1 MKRKKKRK
9 PGWAKRT
16 AQGRRMFG
24 WLRNRR
30 KDQTLTNQG
39 WEFIKVSHFPFV
51 FVYGQTSEKER
62 YVCRDLQFLAIFNRD
77 TWELTDVSYQ
87 LRSFLRIPENQ
98 KFRFQQT
105 CKRQAEQAIQ
115 KYALKLLDEEEGWKE
130 KGLPL
135 WKKASILCRYR
146 DWIQKE
152 AQIQAVGKK
161 GSEVLLEETEQFTFD
176 GEMDSFDYRTY
187 LSYLKNPDLFI
198 FRYGRKVCKR
208 TKEQYRIRQLLREA
222 VEQERKQYLL
232 KRRDRIAL
240 ITRLRESL
248 KGIDHEVTVIAEDE
262 DGTYDAFHMEP
273 EILRNCLGIYP
284 ISAISGQERRALLQ
298 KYGSNKAWDITQI
311 QRLGV
316 RDRWIYK
323 AEGAEISN
331 AA

>member
-16 AQGRRMFG
+16 AQGRRMFR
-24 WLRNRR
+24 WLKNRR
-30 KDQTLTNQG
+30 TDQRLTQQG
-39 WEFIKVSHFPFV
+39 WEFIKVYHFPFV
-51 FVYGQTSEKER
+51 FVYGQTAEKER

-130 KGLPL
+130 KGVPP
-135 WKKASILCRYR
+135 WKRASILCRYK
-146 DWIQKE
+146 DWIKKE
-152 AQIQAVGKK
+152 AEIQAVGEK
-161 GSEVLLEETEQFTFD
+161 GSEVFQEEIGQFTFD
-176 GEMDSFDYRTY
+176 RDRDYFDYRTY
-187 LSYLKNPDLFI
+187 LSYLKNPEIFI
-198 FRYGRKVCKR
+198 FRYGRKFCKR
-208 TKEQYRIRQLLREA
+208 IKEQYRIHQILKEA
-222 VEQERKQYLL
+222 VEQERIRYLE

-262 DGTYDAFHMEP
+262 NGTYDAFHMEP

-284 ISAISGQERRALLQ
+284 ISAISGQERRLLLK
-298 KYGSNKAWDITQI
+298 KYKSDKVWDITQI
-311 QRLGV
+311 RRLGI

-323 AEGAEISN
+323 AESAGTSK

>member
-1 MKRKKKRK
+1 M
-9 PGWAKRT
+9 
-16 AQGRRMFG
+16 
-24 WLRNRR
+24 
-30 KDQTLTNQG
+30 
-39 WEFIKVSHFPFV
+39 
-51 FVYGQTSEKER
+51 
-62 YVCRDLQFLAIFNRD
+62 
-77 TWELTDVSYQ
+77 
-87 LRSFLRIPENQ
+87 
-98 KFRFQQT
+98 
-105 CKRQAEQAIQ
+105 
-115 KYALKLLDEEEGWKE
+115 
-130 KGLPL
+130 
-135 WKKASILCRYR
+135 
-146 DWIQKE
+146 
-152 AQIQAVGKK
+152 
-161 GSEVLLEETEQFTFD
+161 LLEETEQFTFD

-284 ISAISGQERRALLQ
+284 ISAISGKERRILLK
-298 KYGSNKAWDITQI
+298 KYGSNKEWDITQI

>member
-30 KDQTLTNQG
+30 KDQTLTDQG

-87 LRSFLRIPENQ
+87 LRSFLRIPENH

-115 KYALKLLDEEEGWKE
+115 KYAIKLLDEEKGWKE
-130 KGLPL
+130 KGITP
-135 WKKASILCRYR
+135 WKKASILYRYR

-152 AQIQAVGKK
+152 AQIQAVGEK

-187 LSYLKNPDLFI
+187 LSYLKNPDIFI
-198 FRYGRKVCKR
+198 FRYGRKACKR
-208 TKEQYRIRQLLREA
+208 IKEQYRIRQILREA
-222 VEQERKQYLL
+222 VEQERTRYLL
-232 KRRDRIAL
+232 QRQDRIAL
-240 ITRLRESL
+240 IKRLRESL
-248 KGIDHEVTVIAEDE
+248 KGIDHEVVVIAG
-262 DGTYDAFHMEP
+262 DGNELYDAFHMEP

-284 ISAISGQERRALLQ
+284 ISAVSSQERRTLLQ

-311 QRLGV
+311 RRLGV
-316 RDRWIYK
+316 RDRWIYT
-323 AEGAEISN
+323 AESAGISN

>member
-30 KDQTLTNQG
+30 KDQTLTDQG

-105 CKRQAEQAIQ
+105 CKRQAERAIQ
-115 KYALKLLDEEEGWKE
+115 KYAIKLLDEEKGWKE
-130 KGLPL
+130 KGIPP
-135 WKKASILCRYR
+135 WKKASILYRYR

-152 AQIQAVGKK
+152 AQIQAAHHAGA
-161 GSEVLLEETEQFTFD
+161 
-176 GEMDSFDYRTY
+176 
-187 LSYLKNPDLFI
+187 P
-198 FRYGRKVCKR
+198 
-208 TKEQYRIRQLLREA
+208 
-222 VEQERKQYLL
+222 
-232 KRRDRIAL
+232 RD
-240 ITRLRESL
+240 
-248 KGIDHEVTVIAEDE
+248 GIDA
-262 DGTYDAFHMEP
+262 
-273 EILRNCLGIYP
+273 LR
-284 ISAISGQERRALLQ
+284 
-298 KYGSNKAWDITQI
+298 K
-311 QRLGV
+311 
-316 RDRWIYK
+316 DRQ
-323 AEGAEISN
+323 A
-331 AA
+331 

>member
-16 AQGRRMFG
+16 AQGRQMFG

-30 KDQTLTNQG
+30 KDQTLTDQG
-39 WEFIKVSHFPFV
+39 WEFIKVSHFSFV

-115 KYALKLLDEEEGWKE
+115 KYALKLLNEEEGWKE

-135 WKKASILCRYR
+135 WKKASILCGYR

-152 AQIQAVGKK
+152 AQIQAVGEK

-208 TKEQYRIRQLLREA
+208 TKEQYRIRQILKEA

-284 ISAISGQERRALLQ
+284 ISAISGKERRTLLK
-298 KYGSNKAWDITQI
+298 KYGSNKEWDITQI

>member
-16 AQGRRMFG
+16 IQGRRMFG
-24 WLRNRR
+24 WLKNRR
-30 KDQTLTNQG
+30 RDQTLTDQG

-87 LRSFLRIPENQ
+87 LRSFLRIPENH

-115 KYALKLLDEEEGWKE
+115 KYAIKLLYEEKGWKE
-130 KGLPL
+130 KGIPP
-135 WKKASILCRYR
+135 WKKASILYRYR

-152 AQIQAVGKK
+152 AQIQAVGEK
-161 GSEVLLEETEQFTFD
+161 GSEVFQEEIRPFTFD
-176 GEMDSFDYRTY
+176 RDRDSFDYRTY
-187 LSYLKNPDLFI
+187 LSYLKNPEIFI
-198 FRYGRKVCKR
+198 FRYGRKFCKR
-208 TKEQYRIRQLLREA
+208 IKKQYQIQQILKEA
-222 VEQERKQYLL
+222 VEQERKQYML

-262 DGTYDAFHMEP
+262 NGTYDAFHMEP

-284 ISAISGQERRALLQ
+284 ISAISGQERRSLLK
-298 KYGSNKAWDITQI
+298 KYRSDKVWDITQI
-311 QRLGV
+311 RRLGV